1 MITSSKSE
9 KTESMKQKLKIINE
23 DKLKENDVLK
33 EESEL
38 SSYKIE
44 KTSYTEN
51 NLKIEMP
58 SKKLKKEKKI

>member
-1 MITSSKSE
+1 MITSSKSD
-9 KTESMKQKLKIINE
+9 KTESMKQKLEIINE

-44 KTSYTEN
+44 KTSCTEK